1 MIAVKLG
8 PSQHIFAM
16 QYGSKQQQW
25 QCNTG
30 QGHTKLPCKILCWIL
45 VCWYLVLVIVTGYSG
60 TDHFAS
66 LSSFSSRYLK
76 LSQPSSFFL
85 HKLCLSISNF
95 SLNPDWSKQSNLC
108 SQSSTVRSSWVV
120 ASLRSTSWPSYTC
133 FHFYTSNKE
142 NTNTHENT
150 EENTHTKKY
159 TNTDTKKDLHH
170 LIYAFA
176 LTAPPVNTAQVHPS
190 FNPNILE
197 QRV

>member
-1 MIAVKLG
+1 
-8 PSQHIFAM
+8 M
-16 QYGSKQQQW
+16 QYWARPHKMTMQNIMLNIGM
-25 QCNTG
+25 
-30 QGHTKLPCKILCWIL
+30 L
-45 VCWYLVLVIVTGYSG
+45 VFGIGYCHWLLWYWP
-60 TDHFAS
+60 FCS

-120 ASLRSTSWPSYTC
+120 ASLRSNSWPSYTC
-133 FHFYTSNKE
+133 FHFYTSNTD
-142 NTNTHENT
+142 TNTHENT
-150 EENTHTKKY
+150 EENTYTKEY

-176 LTAPPVNTAQVHPS
+176 LTAPPVNTAQVHLS